1 MTTHVSKEELGLM
14 MPGTMDHYFQD
25 EPEYLEIQR
34 PGLLARAAA
43 GIDAW
48 IAHRAEIAEVAALS
62 DADLADIGISRSEAA
77 LVFDRDFADRREQDR
92 SIAMLQTGRAAGM

>member
-25 EPEYLEIQR
+25 EPEYLETPR
-34 PGLLARAAA
+34 PGLLARAGA

-48 IAHRAEIAEVAALS
+48 IARRTEIEEVAALS
-62 DADLADIGISRSEAA
+62 DAQLADIGICRSEAP

-92 SIAMLQTGRAAGM
+92 SIALLQTGRAGGM